1 MFSRTEQNGTN
12 IYWRKCLTVH
22 RVYHQP
28 LSWPYTHSVR
38 KLSWPYTVSLII
50 CSGKAVTAVKAV
62 KGVSSSIIC
71 LHFTAYC
78 TVACWGDEL
87 TYVADADAMLT
98 GEGKGETNTNS
109 LVVNEELMYHAMHT
123 GEDYGGPKPT
133 SSRSTAPISSMF
145 MTSCSRCFELKV
157 LLCLF

>member
-1 MFSRTEQNGTN
+1 MVICTGTLPRS
-12 IYWRKCLTVH
+12 IH
-22 RVYHQP
+22 A
-28 LSWPYTHSVR
+28 
-38 KLSWPYTVSLII
+38 LI
-50 CSGKAVTAVKAV
+50 
-62 KGVSSSIIC
+62 SSSIIC

-123 GEDYGGPKPT
+123 GEDYGGTKT
-133 SSRSTAPISSMF
+133 NILEVNSTNF
-145 MTSCSRCFELKV
+145 LEVYDELLETPWTASTWMLR
-157 LLCLF
+157 LLPPRG

>member
-1 MFSRTEQNGTN
+1 MEILFRISPRCQHSLP
-12 IYWRKCLTVH
+12 CH
-22 RVYHQP
+22 RRWIAWKQKQIDKNYLEVF
-28 LSWPYTHSVR
+28 
-38 KLSWPYTVSLII
+38 I
-50 CSGKAVTAVKAV
+50 CTAVQIILWLFAQPV
-62 KGVSSSIIC
+62 TGTLPRSIHALISSSIIC

-123 GEDYGGPKPT
+123 GEDYGGTKT
-133 SSRSTAPISSMF
+133 NFLEVNSTNF
-145 MTSCSRCFELKV
+145 LDVYDELFKV
-157 LLCLF
+157 L

>member
-1 MFSRTEQNGTN
+1 MCEGLFSLFARLVYSKGSVYLYSCANNSVVICTGTLPRS
-12 IYWRKCLTVH
+12 IH
-22 RVYHQP
+22 A
-28 LSWPYTHSVR
+28 
-38 KLSWPYTVSLII
+38 LI
-50 CSGKAVTAVKAV
+50 
-62 KGVSSSIIC
+62 SSSIIC

-123 GEDYGGPKPT
+123 GEDYGGTKT
-133 SSRSTAPISSMF
+133 NFLEVNSTNF
-145 MTSCSRCFELKV
+145 LDVYDELFKV
-157 LLCLF
+157 L